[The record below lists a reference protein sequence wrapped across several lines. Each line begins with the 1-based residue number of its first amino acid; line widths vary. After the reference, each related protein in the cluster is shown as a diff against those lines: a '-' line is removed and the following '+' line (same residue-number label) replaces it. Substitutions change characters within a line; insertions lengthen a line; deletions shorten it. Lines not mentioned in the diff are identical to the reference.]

1 MQRQEDRRTLDAYQH
16 RKLKRL
22 VLLVFTLN
30 KHPRA
35 EKHLRSLFYD
45 PAWNSMQFRGGAGGH
60 VHVGVHA
67 HTITEVNHFQQNDV
81 FRQIQQL
88 HADQEPLEVP
98 TPHPHPPQ
106 TPESHRRVMS

>member
-1 MQRQEDRRTLDAYQH
+1 MQRREDGRTLDAYQR

-45 PAWNSMQFRGGAGGH
+45 PAWNSMQLGGGGTH

-98 TPHPHPPQ
+98 HPTPPHPK
-106 TPESHRRVMS
+106 HRRVTAGL